1 MSAIS
6 LKSITGITSI
16 TTPAGVDNQLTL
28 HTNNTTERLKI
39 DVAGN
44 VHVNNQL
51 AVAGVTT
58 FASNVNLGDNDKL
71 IIGDHGD
78 IQIYNDGTKS
88 VIKNGGSS
96 LGGNNNSLHFY
107 SQNDILT
114 NTTYS
119 QYFHCGATNESSVS
133 PRQLALIRNEGVKAY
148 YNNDLKL
155 ETSPNGVDIT
165 GGLTV
170 SGISTF
176 TGTTNFDNGAVNI
189 INGGGAYNTHLNYND
204 IGTNYIT
211 SANGTGTYFRGSS
224 NGVTAMAVQGAGPV
238 DIDGDLR
245 HLGDTDTMLQFG
257 TNTISLKTAG
267 SERLRIDSA
276 GRLLIGTATTKS
288 AGSGQYAKLNVE
300 GYAGGSE
307 CFASFSRAEAASAMS
322 ANDEVAN
329 LTFNDSAGYEFARI
343 QVLADAATGA
353 TDTPGRMVFRT
364 TADSASSSTER
375 LRIDSSGRLLIGN
388 TTGGSM
394 NAAADNLVVGSGVGH
409 NGITVFSAADADGW
423 LIFNDAANSNLTG
436 SIQYNHVN
444 NYMEFRTNAS
454 PRLRIDSSGRVLIGG
469 GSSPSQV
476 GDARLLVYSDSRL
489 HPAIKAD
496 CIDGGVNRANGY
508 TIISDNY
515 AGDESQVNLG
525 VSYSSSGL
533 VLSRGV
539 KVSNAAD
546 DTYLSSQDSYAMR
559 PCAIKLDD
567 VGAFNFLTTETNAT
581 TTTDSAVSLT
591 EVFKIDRVGNI
602 YQKISARYM
611 YFGASNQLRI
621 GVQGNGDSNIEA
633 VTGDLKIMDA
643 GSVITQVRS
652 DGLEN
657 FQHVYPAADNSK
669 DLGKSSRRW
678 ANIYTTDLHLS
689 NEGKSNVVDGTW
701 GDWTLQEGEHKIY
714 MINNRTG
721 KKYSLKMEEE

>member
-16 TTPAGVDNQLTL
+16 TTPSGVDNQLTL
-28 HTNNTTERLKI
+28 HNNNTTEAVKL
-39 DVAGN
+39 DTAGN
-44 VHVNNQL
+44 LHFHNHLNITGISTAANFKTGTSNLHNTGLNVFDLDVDGHTNLDNVS
-51 AVAGVTT
+51 VAGVTT
-58 FASNVNLGDNDKL
+58 FASGNVQLASDSQRLQLGSGQDLWMYHTGTSGGGHGLIQNDYGVMYMLSDSFTFRDRSTNHDVFKINENNAVSLYYQNNAKLSTTTTGVSLPQDLDVDGHTNLDNVSIAGVTTTGNLYADNLYANSSLTLNNNASVSVNL
-71 IIGDHGD
+71 
-78 IQIYNDGTKS
+78 TS
-88 VIKNGGSS
+88 TSTTGSS
-96 LGGNNNSLHFY
+96 RIFFGDPDSALVGRINYSHNDDDMQFY
-107 SQNDILT
+107 T
-114 NTTYS
+114 
-119 QYFHCGATNESSVS
+119 
-133 PRQLALIRNEGVKAY
+133 AY
-148 YNNDLKL
+148 
-155 ETSPNGVDIT
+155 G
-165 GGLTV
+165 
-170 SGISTF
+170 
-176 TGTTNFDNGAVNI
+176 
-189 INGGGAYNTHLNYND
+189 
-204 IGTNYIT
+204 
-211 SANGTGTYFRGSS
+211 
-224 NGVTAMAVQGAGPV
+224 
-238 DIDGDLR
+238 
-245 HLGDTDTMLQFG
+245 
-257 TNTISLKTAG
+257 
-267 SERLRIDSA
+267 ERLRITSD
-276 GRLLIGTATTKS
+276 GRLLMGVTTSQQGDANLQVFRAATTSRITFGNENVS
-288 AGSGQYAKLNVE
+288 ASGVAGIDFCPSNKVMGSRIECQA
-300 GYAGGSE
+300 SE
-307 CFASFSRAEAASAMS
+307 DFSTS
-322 ANDEVAN
+322 AN
-329 LTFNDSAGYEFARI
+329 R
-343 QVLADAATGA
+343 
-353 TDTPGRMVFRT
+353 
-364 TADSASSSTER
+364 TADLVFFTRSNGTSSEKV
-375 LRIDSSGRLLIGN
+375 RIKSDGKVGIGDDDPNYMLQLKGTIPAIAFEDTSGTHGFSVIEQNDDNLKIRCDAGNQSSGY
-388 TTGGSM
+388 
-394 NAAADNLVVGSGVGH
+394 
-409 NGITVFSAADADGW
+409 
-423 LIFNDAANSNLTG
+423 NSNIRFEVDGTEK
-436 SIQYNHVN
+436 V
-444 NYMEFRTNAS
+444 
-454 PRLRIDSSGRVLIGG
+454 RIDSSGRVLIGG

-701 GDWTLQEGEHKIY
+701 GDWTLQEGENKIY